1 MAEVEVHGSGKVK
14 HFINGEM
21 VLEYEK
27 PQLDP
32 RDADAKKLI
41 HGENLL
47 LDEGYISLQSESHP
61 IDFRKIE
68 IKVLSK

>member
-1 MAEVEVHGSGKVK
+1 
-14 HFINGEM
+14 M

-41 HGENLL
+41 HGDKLL